1 MAGSRYA
8 YVRDFELGDAALPH
22 TYLVVRIDGRG
33 FHRFSHAHGFAK
45 PNDAPAL
52 ELMNEAARAVLRE
65 FKGHITLAFGESDE
79 YRYVVARAHVASS
92 STAHRRSTRGGRASL
107 CRTLCRFSRAPTC
120 STGRR
125 TCACHC
131 RRLRRLTGGSSC
143 TPAPRRCA
151 TTLHGAR
158 QTVRRTAH
166 PAHIN
171 NLYNT
176 TFWALVL
183 QGGQTEREAHD
194 TLKGTY
200 SKDKHEIL
208 FSRFG
213 INYDKLPALFRKG
226 TTLVYAPV
234 ATPGRPAKA
243 KPKTELRTL
252 HVDLIQDAFWCAG
265 PDAPSGEAKG
275 AEAPA
280 AGAAAD
286 GPAGTPDTPFYAEP
300 RRLQCAGLGA
310 LVLSDRT

>member
-79 YRYVVARAHVASS
+79 YSFLID
-92 STAHRRSTRGGRASL
+92 RAS
-107 CRTLCRFSRAPTC
+107 TLYSRRQSKLVSHIVSIFTGAYVFHWASYMHVPLQAPP
-120 STGRR
+120 SFDGRLVMYPGVQEVR
-125 TCACHC
+125 DYFAW
-131 RRLRRLTGGSSC
+131 
-143 TPAPRRCA
+143 
-151 TTLHGAR
+151 R
-158 QTVRRTAH
+158 QADT
-166 PAHIN
+166 HIN

-183 QGGQTEREAHD
+183 QGGQTEREAHE

-213 INYDKLPALFRKG
+213 INYDKIPALFRKG

-243 KPKTELRTL
+243 KTKTELRTL
-252 HVDLIQDAFWCAG
+252 HIDLIQDAFWCAA
-265 PDAPSGEAKG
+265 PDAAPGEAKG
-275 AEAPA
+275 IEAPA
-280 AGAAAD
+280 AGSAIASAAD
-286 GPAGTPDTPFYAEP
+286 GSTDTPDTPFYADP

>member
-1 MAGSRYA
+1 MAGSRYE

-79 YRYVVARAHVASS
+79 YSFLID
-92 STAHRRSTRGGRASL
+92 RAS
-107 CRTLCRFSRAPTC
+107 TLYSRRQSKLVSHIVSIFTGAYVFHWASYMRVPLQAPP
-120 STGRR
+120 SFDGRLVMYPGTQEVR
-125 TCACHC
+125 DYFAW
-131 RRLRRLTGGSSC
+131 
-143 TPAPRRCA
+143 
-151 TTLHGAR
+151 R
-158 QTVRRTAH
+158 QADT
-166 PAHIN
+166 HIN

-183 QGGQTEREAHD
+183 QGGQTEREAHN

-234 ATPGRPAKA
+234 VTPGRPAGA

-252 HVDLIQDAFWCAG
+252 HVDIIQDAFWRAA
-265 PDAPSGEAKG
+265 PDAAPGDAAVGAADHADGSPSAD
-275 AEAPA
+275 APTSDDGA
-280 AGAAAD
+280 AGAHN
-286 GPAGTPDTPFYAEP
+286 PPFYADP

>member
-52 ELMNEAARAVLRE
+52 ELMNEAGRAVLRE

-79 YRYVVARAHVASS
+79 YSFLID
-92 STAHRRSTRGGRASL
+92 RAS
-107 CRTLCRFSRAPTC
+107 TLYSRRQSKLVSHIVSIFTGAYVFHWASYMRVPLQAPP
-120 STGRR
+120 SFDGRLVMYPG
-125 TCACHC
+125 T
-131 RRLRRLTGGSSC
+131 
-143 TPAPRRCA
+143 
-151 TTLHGAR
+151 
-158 QTVRRTAH
+158 QETVRRTAH

-275 AEAPA
+275 AEALA

>member
-1 MAGSRYA
+1 MR
-8 YVRDFELGDAALPH
+8 
-22 TYLVVRIDGRG
+22 
-33 FHRFSHAHGFAK
+33 
-45 PNDAPAL
+45 
-52 ELMNEAARAVLRE
+52 
-65 FKGHITLAFGESDE
+65 
-79 YRYVVARAHVASS
+79 
-92 STAHRRSTRGGRASL
+92 
-107 CRTLCRFSRAPTC
+107 
-120 STGRR
+120 
-125 TCACHC
+125 
-131 RRLRRLTGGSSC
+131 
-143 TPAPRRCA
+143 
-151 TTLHGAR
+151 GAR

-183 QGGQTEREAHD
+183 QGGQTEREAHN

-234 ATPGRPAKA
+234 VTPGRPAGA

-252 HVDLIQDAFWCAG
+252 HVDIIQDAFWRAA
-265 PDAPSGEAKG
+265 PDAAPGDAAVGAADHADGSPSAD
-275 AEAPA
+275 APTSDDGA
-280 AGAAAD
+280 AGAHN
-286 GPAGTPDTPFYAEP
+286 PPFYADP